1 MRGFKTFR
9 FAGGVNGVGTVWCG
23 VASANALHIGQ
34 LRRRSSVVE
43 QPPCKWTVGHSPSRE
58 LWNIPLGMSHR
69 FNRALENGAW
79 VFAAALVLLSAWGAG
94 RGVCQMM
101 TLLRE
106 QAALSEQL
114 ALLERYAL
122 TMERSLLGLAHAD
135 DPKVRYVGY
144 DPPSLYRT
152 LREAHRGAGGCIEA
166 LEARTTG
173 GTALET
179 YTAFVR
185 LQAVWQRVDAALS
198 DYLRQGHPMPISLTT
213 LRAFSFEGQTS
224 LAEATRAFRR
234 ADQREQQAVW
244 ERTVWELVGYFVLQM
259 VSAGLIVGLLWRRW
273 GAPAKW
279 LQRALQQPSRAHLYT
294 ARLQHTQ
301 WGELYERLRFQERRL
316 REVEQFMRDLAMGRT
331 PAPITPTDAADPV
344 ARSSQWLLRRLE
356 HQQSDTP
363 IHRAT
368 RNAC

>member
-1 MRGFKTFR
+1 
-9 FAGGVNGVGTVWCG
+9 
-23 VASANALHIGQ
+23 
-34 LRRRSSVVE
+34 
-43 QPPCKWTVGHSPSRE
+43 
-58 LWNIPLGMSHR
+58 MSHR
-69 FNRALENGAW
+69 FKRALEHGAW
-79 VFAAALVLLSAWGAG
+79 VFALVLVLLSAWGAG

-106 QAALSEQL
+106 QAARGEQL
-114 ALLERYAL
+114 AQLEGHAL
-122 TMERSLLGLAHAD
+122 TIERSLLGLAHAD

-144 DPPSLYRT
+144 DPQSLYHT
-152 LREAHRGAGGCIEA
+152 LQEAHRGASACMEA
-166 LEARTTG
+166 LETRTTRG
-173 GTALET
+173 VALET
-179 YTAFVR
+179 YTALVR
-185 LQAVWQRVDAALS
+185 LQAAWQRVDAMLS
-198 DYLRQGHPMPISLTT
+198 DYLQQGQPAPISLTT

-331 PAPITPTDAADPV
+331 PAPITPTDAADPL

>member
-1 MRGFKTFR
+1 
-9 FAGGVNGVGTVWCG
+9 
-23 VASANALHIGQ
+23 
-34 LRRRSSVVE
+34 
-43 QPPCKWTVGHSPSRE
+43 
-58 LWNIPLGMSHR
+58 MSHR

-356 HQQSDTP
+356 HQQSGTP

>member
-1 MRGFKTFR
+1 
-9 FAGGVNGVGTVWCG
+9 
-23 VASANALHIGQ
+23 
-34 LRRRSSVVE
+34 
-43 QPPCKWTVGHSPSRE
+43 
-58 LWNIPLGMSHR
+58 MSHR

-106 QAALSEQL
+106 QAALGEQL
-114 ALLERYAL
+114 AQLERYAL

-144 DPPSLYRT
+144 DPPSLYRA

-198 DYLRQGHPMPISLTT
+198 DYLQQGQPTPISLMT

-234 ADQREQQAVW
+234 AYQHEQQAAW
-244 ERTVWELVGYFVLQM
+244 ERTLWELLGYFVGQV
-259 VSAGLIVGLLWRRW
+259 VSLGLVVGLLWRRW
-273 GAPAKW
+273 GAPAMG
-279 LQRALQQPSRAHLYT
+279 LQRALQQPSHAHLYT
-294 ARLQHTQ
+294 ARMQNTE
-301 WGELYERLRFQERRL
+301 WGELYQQLRFQERRL
-316 REVEQFMRDLAMGRT
+316 REAEAFMRDLAMGRT
-331 PAPITPTDAADPV
+331 PAPITPTDAADPL
-344 ARSSQWLLRRLE
+344 ARSSEWLLRRLE
-356 HQQSDTP
+356 RERTP
-363 IHRAT
+363 QERAS
-368 RNAC
+368 

>member
-1 MRGFKTFR
+1 
-9 FAGGVNGVGTVWCG
+9 
-23 VASANALHIGQ
+23 
-34 LRRRSSVVE
+34 
-43 QPPCKWTVGHSPSRE
+43 
-58 LWNIPLGMSHR
+58 MSHR

-114 ALLERYAL
+114 AQLERYAL

-224 LAEATRAFRR
+224 LSEATRDFRR
-234 ADQREQQAVW
+234 ADQRERQAAW
-244 ERTVWELVGYFVLQM
+244 ERTLWELVGYFVLQM
-259 VSAGLIVGLLWRRW
+259 ASAGVVVGLLWRRW
-273 GAPAKW
+273 GVPAMW
-279 LQRALQQPSRAHLYT
+279 LRRALYQPERADA
-294 ARLQHTQ
+294 ARLQNTE

-331 PAPITPTDAADPV
+331 PAPITPTDAADPL

-356 HQQSDTP
+356 REQSS
-363 IHRAT
+363 HEQAS
-368 RNAC
+368 

>member
-1 MRGFKTFR
+1 
-9 FAGGVNGVGTVWCG
+9 
-23 VASANALHIGQ
+23 
-34 LRRRSSVVE
+34 
-43 QPPCKWTVGHSPSRE
+43 
-58 LWNIPLGMSHR
+58 MSHR

-79 VFAAALVLLSAWGAG
+79 VFALALVLLSAWGAG

-101 TLLRE
+101 TLMRE
-106 QAALSEQL
+106 QVALSEQL
-114 ALLERYAL
+114 AQLEGHAL
-122 TMERSLLGLAHAD
+122 TMERSLLGLAQAD
-135 DPKVRYVGY
+135 DPKVRYAGY
-144 DPPSLYRT
+144 DPQSLYRI
-152 LREAHRGAGGCIEA
+152 LQDSCHGASACMEA
-166 LEARTTG
+166 LEARTTRG
-173 GTALET
+173 VALET
-179 YTAFVR
+179 YTALVR
-185 LQAVWQRVDAALS
+185 LQAAWQRVDAMLSNYLQQGQPAL
-198 DYLRQGHPMPISLTT
+198 ISLTT

-316 REVEQFMRDLAMGRT
+316 REVEQFMRDLATGRT
-331 PAPITPTDAADPV
+331 PAPITPTNAADPL

-356 HQQSDTP
+356 RERTP
-363 IHRAT
+363 QERAS
-368 RNAC
+368 

>member
-1 MRGFKTFR
+1 
-9 FAGGVNGVGTVWCG
+9 
-23 VASANALHIGQ
+23 
-34 LRRRSSVVE
+34 
-43 QPPCKWTVGHSPSRE
+43 
-58 LWNIPLGMSHR
+58 MSHR

-114 ALLERYAL
+114 AQLERYAL
-122 TMERSLLGLAHAD
+122 TMERSLLGLAHAN

-224 LAEATRAFRR
+224 LAEATRDFRR

-279 LQRALQQPSRAHLYT
+279 LQRALQQPSHAHLYT
-294 ARLQHTQ
+294 ARMQNTE

-331 PAPITPTDAADPV
+331 PAPITPTDAADPL

>member
-1 MRGFKTFR
+1 
-9 FAGGVNGVGTVWCG
+9 
-23 VASANALHIGQ
+23 
-34 LRRRSSVVE
+34 
-43 QPPCKWTVGHSPSRE
+43 
-58 LWNIPLGMSHR
+58 MSHR

-106 QAALSEQL
+106 QAARGEQL
-114 ALLERYAL
+114 AQLEGHAL
-122 TMERSLLGLAHAD
+122 TIERSLLGLAHAD

-144 DPPSLYRT
+144 DPQSLYHT
-152 LREAHRGAGGCIEA
+152 LQEAHRGASACMEA
-166 LEARTTG
+166 LEARTTRG
-173 GTALET
+173 VALET
-179 YTAFVR
+179 YTALVR
-185 LQAVWQRVDAALS
+185 LQAAWQRVDAMLS
-198 DYLRQGHPMPISLTT
+198 DYLQQGQPAPMSLTT

-224 LAEATRAFRR
+224 FAGAVRDFRR
-234 ADQREQQAVW
+234 ASQRGQQ
-244 ERTVWELVGYFVLQM
+244 TVWEHTLWELLGYFVLQM
-259 VSAGLIVGLLWRRW
+259 ASAGVVVGLLWRRW
-273 GAPAKW
+273 GVPAMW
-279 LQRALQQPSRAHLYT
+279 LCRALYQPERADA
-294 ARLQHTQ
+294 ARLQNTE

-331 PAPITPTDAADPV
+331 PAPITPTDAADPL

>member
-1 MRGFKTFR
+1 
-9 FAGGVNGVGTVWCG
+9 
-23 VASANALHIGQ
+23 
-34 LRRRSSVVE
+34 
-43 QPPCKWTVGHSPSRE
+43 
-58 LWNIPLGMSHR
+58 MSHR
-69 FNRALENGAW
+69 FKRALEHGAW
-79 VFAAALVLLSAWGAG
+79 VFALVLVLLSAWGAG

-106 QAALSEQL
+106 QAARGEQL
-114 ALLERYAL
+114 AQLEGHAL
-122 TMERSLLGLAHAD
+122 TIERSLLGLAHAD

-152 LREAHRGAGGCIEA
+152 LREAHRGASACMEA
-166 LEARTTG
+166 LEARTTRG
-173 GTALET
+173 VALET
-179 YTAFVR
+179 YTALVR
-185 LQAVWQRVDAALS
+185 LQAAWQRVDAMLS
-198 DYLRQGHPMPISLTT
+198 DYLQQGQPAPISLTT

-259 VSAGLIVGLLWRRW
+259 ASAGVVVGLLWRRW
-273 GAPAKW
+273 GAPAMW
-279 LQRALQQPSRAHLYT
+279 LRRALYQPERADA
-294 ARLQHTQ
+294 ARLQNTE
-301 WGELYERLRFQERRL
+301 WGELYQQLRFQERRL
-316 REVEQFMRDLAMGRT
+316 REAEAFMRDLAMGRT
-331 PAPITPTDAADPV
+331 PAPITPTDAADPL

>member
-1 MRGFKTFR
+1 
-9 FAGGVNGVGTVWCG
+9 
-23 VASANALHIGQ
+23 
-34 LRRRSSVVE
+34 
-43 QPPCKWTVGHSPSRE
+43 
-58 LWNIPLGMSHR
+58 MSHR
-69 FNRALENGAW
+69 FKRALENGAW

-106 QAALSEQL
+106 QAARGEQL
-114 ALLERYAL
+114 AQLEGHAL
-122 TMERSLLGLAHAD
+122 TIERSLLGLAHAD

-144 DPPSLYRT
+144 DPQSLYHT
-152 LREAHRGAGGCIEA
+152 LQEAHRGASACMEA
-166 LEARTTG
+166 LEARTTRG
-173 GTALET
+173 VALET
-179 YTAFVR
+179 YTALVR
-185 LQAVWQRVDAALS
+185 LQAAWQRVDAMLS
-198 DYLRQGHPMPISLTT
+198 DYLQQGQPAPMSLTT

-224 LAEATRAFRR
+224 FAGAVRDFRR

-244 ERTVWELVGYFVLQM
+244 ERTVWELLGYFVLQM
-259 VSAGLIVGLLWRRW
+259 ASAGVVVGLLWRRW
-273 GAPAKW
+273 GVPAMW
-279 LQRALQQPSRAHLYT
+279 LCRALYQPERADA
-294 ARLQHTQ
+294 ARLQNTE

-331 PAPITPTDAADPV
+331 PAPITPTDAADPL

-356 HQQSDTP
+356 HQQSDTL

>member
-1 MRGFKTFR
+1 
-9 FAGGVNGVGTVWCG
+9 
-23 VASANALHIGQ
+23 
-34 LRRRSSVVE
+34 
-43 QPPCKWTVGHSPSRE
+43 
-58 LWNIPLGMSHR
+58 MSHR

-114 ALLERYAL
+114 AQLERYAL

-224 LAEATRAFRR
+224 LSEATRDFRR
-234 ADQREQQAVW
+234 ADQRERQAAW
-244 ERTVWELVGYFVLQM
+244 ERTLWELVGYFVLQM
-259 VSAGLIVGLLWRRW
+259 AGAGLVIWLLWRRW
-273 GAPAKW
+273 GAPAMG
-279 LQRALQQPSRAHLYT
+279 LQRALQQPAT
-294 ARLQHTQ
+294 HTST
-301 WGELYERLRFQERRL
+301 LH
-316 REVEQFMRDLAMGRT
+316 ACRT
-331 PAPITPTDAADPV
+331 PSGANFTSGCASRSGAY
-344 ARSSQWLLRRLE
+344 ARWSSLC
-356 HQQSDTP
+356 
-363 IHRAT
+363 AT
-368 RNAC
+368 

>member
-1 MRGFKTFR
+1 
-9 FAGGVNGVGTVWCG
+9 
-23 VASANALHIGQ
+23 
-34 LRRRSSVVE
+34 
-43 QPPCKWTVGHSPSRE
+43 
-58 LWNIPLGMSHR
+58 
-69 FNRALENGAW
+69 
-79 VFAAALVLLSAWGAG
+79 
-94 RGVCQMM
+94 
-101 TLLRE
+101 
-106 QAALSEQL
+106 
-114 ALLERYAL
+114 
-122 TMERSLLGLAHAD
+122 
-135 DPKVRYVGY
+135 VRYVGY
-144 DPPSLYRT
+144 DPQSLYHT
-152 LREAHRGAGGCIEA
+152 LQEAHRGASACMEA
-166 LEARTTG
+166 LEARTTRG
-173 GTALET
+173 VALET
-179 YTAFVR
+179 YTALVR
-185 LQAVWQRVDAALS
+185 LQAAWQRVDAMLS
-198 DYLRQGHPMPISLTT
+198 DYLQQGQPAPISLTT

-244 ERTVWELVGYFVLQM
+244 ERTMWELVGYFVLQM
-259 VSAGLIVGLLWRRW
+259 VSAGVVVGLLWRRW

-331 PAPITPTDAADPV
+331 PAPITPTDAADPL

>member
-1 MRGFKTFR
+1 
-9 FAGGVNGVGTVWCG
+9 
-23 VASANALHIGQ
+23 
-34 LRRRSSVVE
+34 
-43 QPPCKWTVGHSPSRE
+43 
-58 LWNIPLGMSHR
+58 MSHR

-114 ALLERYAL
+114 AQLERYAL
-122 TMERSLLGLAHAD
+122 TMERSLLGLAHAN

-224 LAEATRAFRR
+224 LAEATRDFRR

-279 LQRALQQPSRAHLYT
+279 LQRALQQPSHAHLYT
-294 ARLQHTQ
+294 ARMQNTE

-331 PAPITPTDAADPV
+331 PAPITPTDAADPL

-356 HQQSDTP
+356 REQSDTP

>member
-1 MRGFKTFR
+1 M
-9 FAGGVNGVGTVWCG
+9 
-23 VASANALHIGQ
+23 
-34 LRRRSSVVE
+34 
-43 QPPCKWTVGHSPSRE
+43 
-58 LWNIPLGMSHR
+58 
-69 FNRALENGAW
+69 
-79 VFAAALVLLSAWGAG
+79 
-94 RGVCQMM
+94 
-101 TLLRE
+101 
-106 QAALSEQL
+106 
-114 ALLERYAL
+114 
-122 TMERSLLGLAHAD
+122 
-135 DPKVRYVGY
+135 
-144 DPPSLYRT
+144 
-152 LREAHRGAGGCIEA
+152 EA
-166 LEARTTG
+166 LEARTTRG
-173 GTALET
+173 VALET
-179 YTAFVR
+179 YTALVR
-185 LQAVWQRVDAALS
+185 LQAAWQRVDAMLS
-198 DYLRQGHPMPISLTT
+198 DYLQQGQPAPISLTT

-331 PAPITPTDAADPV
+331 PAPITPTDAADPL

>member
-1 MRGFKTFR
+1 
-9 FAGGVNGVGTVWCG
+9 
-23 VASANALHIGQ
+23 
-34 LRRRSSVVE
+34 
-43 QPPCKWTVGHSPSRE
+43 
-58 LWNIPLGMSHR
+58 MSHR
-69 FNRALENGAW
+69 FKRALEHGAW
-79 VFAAALVLLSAWGAG
+79 VFALALVLLSAWGAG

-101 TLLRE
+101 TQLRE

-114 ALLERYAL
+114 AQLEGYAL

-144 DPPSLYRT
+144 DPQSLYRT
-152 LREAHRGAGGCIEA
+152 LREAHRGAGACIEA

-198 DYLRQGHPMPISLTT
+198 DYLQQGQPTPISLAT
-213 LRAFSFEGQTS
+213 LRAFSVEGQMS

-234 ADQREQQAVW
+234 ADQRERQAAW
-244 ERTVWELVGYFVLQM
+244 ERTLWELVGYFVLQM
-259 VSAGLIVGLLWRRW
+259 AGAGLVIWLLWRRW
-273 GAPAKW
+273 GAPAMG
-279 LQRALQQPSRAHLYT
+279 LQRALQQPSHAHLYT
-294 ARLQHTQ
+294 ARMQNTE

-331 PAPITPTDAADPV
+331 PAPITPTDAADPL

-356 HQQSDTP
+356 REQSP
-363 IHRAT
+363 HEQAS
-368 RNAC
+368 